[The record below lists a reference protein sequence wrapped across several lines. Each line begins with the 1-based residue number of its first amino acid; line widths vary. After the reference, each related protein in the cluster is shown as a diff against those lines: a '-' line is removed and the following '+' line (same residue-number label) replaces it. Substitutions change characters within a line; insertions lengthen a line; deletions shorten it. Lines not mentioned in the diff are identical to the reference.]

1 LAVYVEILPVQAY
14 DSGFGEIVADEGE
27 RPSWAVQAMPDA
39 NKESKPNDVRFD
51 RTEDALSFAEANCS
65 GATTSFQ

>member
-1 LAVYVEILPVQAY
+1 LAVYVDLPVREN
-14 DSGFGEIVADEGE
+14 DSGFGEIVADEGK

-39 NKESKPNDVRFD
+39 NEESKPNAVRFD
-51 RTEDALSFAEANCS
+51 RAEDALSFAQANCS